1 LFGNWRDCWI
11 VLYLNCIDSVGL
23 DEMIKN
29 TYCSANFFDKVIL
42 MMIWKLS
49 VDFFV
54 ALIDLMVL
62 EFMAMITNLV
72 LIVP

>member
-1 LFGNWRDCWI
+1 
-11 VLYLNCIDSVGL
+11 
-23 DEMIKN
+23 
-29 TYCSANFFDKVIL
+29 

-49 VDFFV
+49 VDFVV